1 MMEAL
6 WKRLAILTRTHVS
19 TTSASATAD
28 EQRDN
33 EQKHFKKSSQKAP
46 LVSTQKLNTNQL
58 AAKILQLRMK
68 SKTEE
73 AEQLSVSLSS
83 IVLVAMQTKSFL
95 YELVNL

>member
-1 MMEAL
+1 
-6 WKRLAILTRTHVS
+6 
-19 TTSASATAD
+19 
-28 EQRDN
+28 
-33 EQKHFKKSSQKAP
+33 
-46 LVSTQKLNTNQL
+46 VSTQKLNTNQL

-68 SKTEE
+68 GKTEE